1 MTVTTDQKRSL
12 EEDFKNL
19 LISTLGKGIRY
30 FIKTY
35 IINNENNYYNRNN
48 KNKNNRNEMIEINS
62 FTVTGKLG
70 QMMLIFPVKLM
81 CKPIITIFCGDFLR
95 QYFSHD
101 LEAFCDIWGINILKI
116 RQWKSFKK
124 GHLIFL

>member
-19 LISTLGKGIRY
+19 LISTPGKGIRY

-48 KNKNNRNEMIEINS
+48 KNKNNRNEMIKINS
-62 FTVTGKLG
+62 FR
-70 QMMLIFPVKLM
+70 FS
-81 CKPIITIFCGDFLR
+81 KPILCLLDSGSTV
-95 QYFSHD
+95 S
-101 LEAFCDIWGINILKI
+101 
-116 RQWKSFKK
+116 
-124 GHLIFL
+124 LIS